1 MLMPI
6 FSPDL
11 FRGQTALITGGG
23 SGIGFAIAEELGS
36 LGAKVIIAARTTE
49 RLENAIE
56 KLHFQ
61 SIEAVAYPVN
71 IRDEHDVASLFQKI
85 EQNHGLPNILVNNAG
100 GQFSSP
106 ALDITANGFR
116 SVVDLN
122 LNGTWNMSVAFAKS
136 LIKSGIEGRII
147 NIVLGLSSGIPGMVH
162 AAASR
167 AGVINMSKTLAY
179 EWASHG
185 IIVNNVA
192 PGTIETAGLENYD
205 SDNLIAQLNKQPI
218 KRMGTPREVATAV
231 AFLASPA
238 GSYITG
244 TTIELDGGEHLT
256 GVSPQC

>member
-1 MLMPI
+1 MIMPI
-6 FSPDL
+6 FSPNL
-11 FRGQTALITGGG
+11 FRGQTALVTGGG

-36 LGAKVIIAARTTE
+36 LGAKLIIAARTTE
-49 RLENAIE
+49 RLDQAIE
-56 KLHFQ
+56 KLHAQ
-61 SIEAVAYPVN
+61 GIEAVAYPVN

-85 EQNHGLPNILVNNAG
+85 EQNHALPNILVNNAG

-122 LNGTWNMSVAFAKS
+122 LNGTWNMSVAFAKN
-136 LIKSGIEGRII
+136 LIKAGIEGRII
-147 NIVLGLSSGIPGMVH
+147 NIVLGLNSGIPGMVH

-167 AGVINMSKTLAY
+167 AGVINMGKTLAY
-179 EWASHG
+179 EWAEHG
-185 IIVNNVA
+185 INVNNIA

-205 SDNLIAQLNKQPI
+205 SSNLALQLEKQPI
-218 KRMGTPREVATAV
+218 KRMGTSREVATAV